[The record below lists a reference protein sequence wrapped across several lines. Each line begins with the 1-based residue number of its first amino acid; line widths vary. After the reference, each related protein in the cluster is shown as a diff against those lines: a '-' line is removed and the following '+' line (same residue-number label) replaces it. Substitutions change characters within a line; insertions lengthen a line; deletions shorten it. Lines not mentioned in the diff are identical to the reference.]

1 MTFIPELK
9 EASHLVLVITGIRLD
24 RLRHSPLSRRRSG
37 SRDLDVGVVVALIPL
52 QIRRSLGGTG
62 MCWQHF
68 SAVRRRPIVVSWI
81 HCRPRSADRAS
92 RGGTM
97 KPVGSLG
104 KPDVGGVTLLRL
116 PKEKVRC
123 RVLLGGRA
131 VRSTVHESRTCTA
144 GAGDG
149 RCDLEHTGVRSLAVQ
164 PGVHP

>member
-81 HCRPRSADRAS
+81 HCRPRSADKAS
-92 RGGTM
+92 RGWTM
-97 KPVGSLG
+97 KPVGSRG
-104 KPDVGGVTLLRL
+104 KPVVGGVTLLRL
-116 PKEKVRC
+116 PTGNVRG
-123 RVLLGGRA
+123 RVLRGGRA
-131 VRSTVHESRTCTA
+131 VKATVHKSSTCTA
-144 GAGDG
+144 SAGDRRFG
-149 RCDLEHTGVRSLAVQ
+149 LEHTGVRSLAVQ